1 MPKGSD
7 INART
12 QDKLRSGIKAAEII
26 KRLSDHILT
35 GLRLTNTQVR
45 AAEILLRKVS
55 PDLLA
60 TAISDDRTTG
70 LPLLQI
76 VRSPRLDAGVSPI
89 PKATDQPHSKVSDQP
104 AAAAAA
110 PTDSADSAA

>member
-45 AAEILLRKVS
+45 AAEILLRKVA

-60 TAISDDRTTG
+60 TAITDDTG
-70 LPLLQI
+70 SALPVLQI
-76 VRSPRLDAGVSPI
+76 VRGSADTRI
-89 PKATDQPHSKVSDQP
+89 PVAQDQPRSKVSALP
-104 AAAAAA
+104 APEPDPA
-110 PTDSADSAA
+110 DSADSAA